1 MKFYYFGGLL
11 NSNGSNIHGSNID
24 DLESNGFDGVLFTY
38 NPYQGDFFVRIANT
52 INKNQK
58 IKYMIAIRP
67 HTISAQ
73 YLCMINKS
81 MNEIQK
87 NRLQINLIAGHIK
100 PHEID
105 FNGFVGEVTDYS
117 SVKDRTNYLIEYI
130 KELAKMKQNERIEI
144 PDYYVSC
151 TNIFAYEKATE
162 LKQKIILPYAVYKD
176 GYFLDKDIP
185 DQTKPGAKLNI
196 FNQKIMITINPVIRE
211 TQEEINSEF
220 PKNKTIHTFDGK
232 TYIEREKATT
242 DTEYFTYDDF
252 SKFIKKLESEKISEI
267 LINSS
272 PPAERPNMFN
282 YIKKYIDENSI
293 N

>member
-11 NSNGSNIHGSNID
+11 NEQGSNID
-24 DLESNGFDGVLFTY
+24 HLEENGFDGVLFTY

-67 HTISAQ
+67 HTISPQ

-81 MNEIQK
+81 MSEIQE

-105 FNGFVGEVTDYS
+105 FDGFVGEVTDYS
-117 SVKDRTNYLIEYI
+117 SVKDRTNYLIKYI
-130 KELAKMKQNERIEI
+130 EELSKMKNNEQIEM

-162 LKQKIILPYAVYKD
+162 LNEKIILPYAVYKN
-176 GYFLDKDIP
+176 GYFLNTDVP
-185 DQTKPGAKLNI
+185 GQTKPGAKLNI
-196 FNQKIMITINPVIRE
+196 SDQKIMLAVSPVIRE
-211 TQEEINSEF
+211 TQKEIDDEF
-220 PKNKTIHTFDGK
+220 PKNKIIHTYGGSS
-232 TYIEREKATT
+232 YIDRERITT
-242 DTEYFTYDDF
+242 DTEYFTYDEF
-252 SKFIKKLESEKISEI
+252 CKFIKKLESENISEV
-267 LINSS
+267 LLGAS
-272 PPAERPNMFN
+272 PISEKPNMIK
-282 YIKKYIDENSI
+282 YIKKYIDENRTE
-293 N
+293 